1 MLFDILKDAVF
12 AKILIFNI
20 IFGFPAVHWA
30 PKWSKTVNLT
40 CFPFKLKF
48 KISKDFSSTVFVLL
62 GTTSGQNFS
71 KIEQY
76 FGE

>member
-20 IFGFPAVHWA
+20 IFGFPTVHWA
-30 PKWSKTVNLT
+30 AKWNKSVNLT
-40 CFPFKLKF
+40 CLPFKLKF

-62 GTTSGQNFS
+62 GTTSDQNFS